1 MNWFSGFK
9 AACSGQEKKH
19 KFNQYNLQMKR
30 RQGSLPRYYAFR
42 IYFFST
48 LFYFLLVLPLAGFI
62 AFQNLP
68 DLLERNEMWKQQ
80 ISDSKPAET
89 SSDIRITIGNRP
101 DNLDKPQ
108 KPSPAPESQSYAVE
122 NDFDYLPPPE
132 TLTEKNK
139 SIHVQS
145 PDQEGLISETFS
157 FLLWLALPIVFILG
171 LIFNLPFKLVIRGL
185 RKGKK
190 RKEKW
195 FDFCKKNLVRSPLI
209 NAGILGAAFLAVHIF
224 MIIKYLALPEES
236 SGYGQIFTR
245 FFIISLFSAL
255 LSVMFQYSWF
265 KHRIHIKHI
274 TTFFTPEEL
283 KRRVF
288 KSAGGKIKNRFW
300 LSIAMTTL
308 LPLSIVISYLF
319 MGLTEISKLGL
330 QNISDEHINILLG
343 RYSDMINAAITSN
356 NFLEEFQ
363 NLYYVNVID
372 GLVMLSGI
380 GIGVFVS
387 IIYILLFVKWTTAD
401 IVYPVNEL
409 IANMQK
415 TGEGKHSSYTIVRSN
430 DEIGLLAERFNIM
443 SAAIEQ
449 HVNNI
454 EKMNKAYYRF
464 VPKQF
469 LDFLDKESITE
480 VELGDQVQKEMSVLF
495 TDIRDFTSLSED
507 MTPKETFDFL
517 NEYLSIMEPLISRNQ
532 GFIDKYIGDSI
543 MALFVGQVENA
554 IDAAIEMRIALADFN
569 LKRKFETKPPINSG
583 IGLHTGKLMLGV
595 VGGHGRMDGTVVS
608 DAVNLASRVEGLTK
622 LYGASIIVSQDTLM
636 KLEDP
641 NRYNYRYLDVVKVKG
656 KKEAVHIFEILDGE
670 PGHIRKLKMETKV
683 DFGNAIN
690 SYKNK
695 EIDSAMEGFEYISKK
710 NPHDF
715 AAKLYISRCK
725 NIVDF
730 GLPKDWDGVETFR
743 DKF

>member
-1 MNWFSGFK
+1 M
-9 AACSGQEKKH
+9 KKKQVNIH
-19 KFNQYNLQMKR
+19 
-30 RQGSLPRYYAFR
+30 RYFAFR

-48 LFYFLLVLPLAGFI
+48 MFYFLLVLPLAGFI

-68 DLLERNEMWKQQ
+68 DLLERNEMWKQSQ
-80 ISDSKPAET
+80 NNS
-89 SSDIRITIGNRP
+89 
-101 DNLDKPQ
+101 Q
-108 KPSPAPESQSYAVE
+108 KPENPSVE
-122 NDFDYLPPPE
+122 QTITFDIDFDYLPPPE
-132 TLTEKNK
+132 NTPENNFGKNNIENNQAK
-139 SIHVQS
+139 LLSK
-145 PDQEGLISETFS
+145 TFG
-157 FLLWLALPIVFILG
+157 FLMWPALPLAFLVGLVFNI
-171 LIFNLPFKLVIRGL
+171 PFKLAVRRR
-185 RKGKK
+185 RKGELL
-190 RKEKW
+190 KEKI
-195 FDFCKKNLVRSPLI
+195 FHFCRKFILQSPLI
-209 NAGILGAAFLAVHIF
+209 NAGILGSAFLAVHVF
-224 MIIKYLALPEES
+224 MLVLFFS
-236 SGYGQIFTR
+236 STQNQEGFGQMFTR
-245 FFIISLFSAL
+245 FFLISLFSAL
-255 LSVMFQYSWF
+255 LSIMFLYSWF
-265 KHRIHIKHI
+265 KHRVHIKHI
-274 TTFFTPEEL
+274 TVFFSTEEL
-283 KRRVF
+283 KKRIFR
-288 KSAGGKIKNRFW
+288 SSIGKIKNRFW
-300 LSIAMTTL
+300 ISIAMTTL

-319 MGLTEISKLGL
+319 MGLTEIRKLGL
-330 QNISDEHINILLG
+330 DEISGDHLKVLFG
-343 RYSDMINAAITSN
+343 RYSDMMNVTGQSPDFIN
-356 NFLEEFQ
+356 EFQ
-363 NLYYVNVID
+363 KLYYVNAID

-409 IANMQK
+409 IRNMEK
-415 TGEGKHSSYTIVRSN
+415 TGEGKHSNYTIVRSN

-443 SAAIEQ
+443 SSAIEQ
-449 HVNNI
+449 YVTNI
-454 EKMNKAYYRF
+454 EKVNKAYYRF

-495 TDIRDFTSLSED
+495 TDIRDFTSLSEE

-517 NEYLSIMEPLISRNQ
+517 NEYLSIMEPLISRNH

-569 LKRKFETKPPINSG
+569 LKRKFENKPPINSG

-622 LYGASIIVSQDTLM
+622 LYGTSIIISQDTLL

-656 KKEAVHIFEILDGE
+656 KKEAVHIFEVLDGE
-670 PGHIRKLKMETKV
+670 PSHIRQLKIETKTE
-683 DFGNAIN
+683 FGKAVNH
-690 SYKNK
+690 YKNK
-695 EIDSAMEGFEYISKK
+695 EIDLALASFKSISQK
-710 NPHDF
+710 NPHDS
-715 AAKLYISRCK
+715 ASRLYIARCK

-743 DKF
+743 DKY